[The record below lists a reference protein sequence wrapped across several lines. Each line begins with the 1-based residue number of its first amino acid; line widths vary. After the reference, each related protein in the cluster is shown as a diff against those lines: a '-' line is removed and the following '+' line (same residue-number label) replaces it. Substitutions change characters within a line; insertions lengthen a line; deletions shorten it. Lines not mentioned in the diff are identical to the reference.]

1 MIVLIL
7 AVLVLF
13 VPWIPLD
20 MIPFSMLVTGALTGF
35 PDYLSPF
42 DLLGVIPCSI
52 LLILLVTLLT
62 LAIKSTAKAPI
73 VESLTEEQDRRD

>member
-13 VPWIPLD
+13 VPWIPIDWIPLD

-62 LAIKSTAKAPI
+62 LAIKSTAKAP
-73 VESLTEEQDRRD
+73 